1 MTPAVTVYSKP
12 DCVQCDRTKMNLDRH
27 EVEHTTVDITT
38 DQDAYDYVSSLGYK
52 AAPVVVV
59 VEEENEVIWSGY
71 RPDMIREYILNA
83 RKVQS

>member
-12 DCVQCDRTKMNLDRH
+12 DCHQCDRTKMNLDRH
-27 EVEHTTVDITT
+27 GVEHTTVDITT

-59 VEEENEVIWSGY
+59 NNGTDDTHWYGY
-71 RPDMIREYILNA
+71 RPDMIRQYILN
-83 RKVQS
+83 RGK